1 MMNNKIISLSS
12 LLIYLFSIAQVA
24 KRTILSETLEYSPW
38 SFSELLIS
46 YPDQFIRRGLIGETI
61 HIISSDTVL
70 FDTVNLV
77 VFINFAIFTLLSFT
91 FIKLS
96 KLSSIQHFL
105 YLISIFGILNVSMF
119 NQYFHRKEMFVLN
132 LFLII
137 LLTLR
142 FRANE
147 YLILI
152 ISSICSTLMI
162 LIHEGIAMIT
172 IPFIVYLFKKM
183 LDNSKKVLY
192 VYTPIVLLIFLTV
205 IIGSG
210 SDSSSNVM
218 WENLS
223 EFDKNQI
230 VINPNAITA
239 IGWSVLDSFL
249 NTTQILIFSGS
260 MFLWTFYFFMV
271 GFTLFV
277 IFNIN
282 FNKIYIDYSKVKSFL
297 VKEKYFLV
305 IPVLFVIGFDW
316 GRWLFSLFH
325 LCFFSYL
332 TLKENTIITTIRWTI
347 PMFILAVTSIFTI
360 MPECCLQMSGTII
373 SSNYYRIIKSMEI
386 TLMNLIK

>member
-1 MMNNKIISLSS
+1 MMNSKIINLSS
-12 LLIYLFSIAQVA
+12 LLIYLLSITQVA

-61 HIISSDTVL
+61 QIIASDTVL

-77 VFINFAIFTLLSFT
+77 VFINFVIFTLLSFA

-96 KLSSIQHFL
+96 NLSSIQHFL
-105 YLISIFGILNVSMF
+105 YLISIFGILNISMF
-119 NQYFHRKEMFVLN
+119 NQYFHRKEMFILN

-152 ISSICSTLMI
+152 ISSICSILMI

-205 IIGSG
+205 ILGSG
-210 SDSSSNVM
+210 SDSSSNVI

>member
-61 HIISSDTVL
+61 QIIASDTVL

-105 YLISIFGILNVSMF
+105 YLISIFGILNISMF
-119 NQYFHRKEMFVLN
+119 NQYFHRKEMFILN

-152 ISSICSTLMI
+152 ISSICSILMI

-205 IIGSG
+205 IVSSG

-239 IGWSVLDSFL
+239 IGWSLLDSFL
-249 NTTQILIFSGS
+249 KTTQILIFSGS
-260 MFLWTFYFFMV
+260 MFLWTFYIFIV
-271 GFTLFV
+271 VFTMFV

-282 FNKIYIDYSKVKSFL
+282 LNKIYIDHSKVKSFL

-332 TLKENTIITTIRWTI
+332 TLKNNTIITTIRWTI
-347 PMFILAVTSIFTI
+347 PMSILVITSIFTI

-373 SSNYYRIIKSMEI
+373 SSNYYRVIKSIEI

>member
-61 HIISSDTVL
+61 QIIASDTVL

-77 VFINFAIFTLLSFT
+77 VFINFAIFTLLSFA

-96 KLSSIQHFL
+96 NLSSIQHFL
-105 YLISIFGILNVSMF
+105 YLISIFGILNISMF

-152 ISSICSTLMI
+152 ISSICSILMI

-172 IPFIVYLFKKM
+172 IPFIIYLFKKM

-205 IIGSG
+205 IVSSG

-239 IGWSVLDSFL
+239 IGWSLLDSFL
-249 NTTQILIFSGS
+249 KTTQILIFSGS
-260 MFLWTFYFFMV
+260 MFLWTFYIFIV
-271 GFTLFV
+271 VFTMFV

-282 FNKIYIDYSKVKSFL
+282 LNKIYIDHSKVKSFL

-332 TLKENTIITTIRWTI
+332 TLKDNTIITTIRWTI
-347 PMFILAVTSIFTI
+347 PMLILVITSIFTI

-373 SSNYYRIIKSMEI
+373 SSNYYRVIKSIEI

>member
-1 MMNNKIISLSS
+1 MMNSKIINLSS
-12 LLIYLFSIAQVA
+12 LLIYLLSITQVA
-24 KRTILSETLEYSPW
+24 KRTVLSETLEYSPW

-77 VFINFAIFTLLSFT
+77 VFINFVIFTLLSFT

-96 KLSSIQHFL
+96 NLSSIQHFL

-152 ISSICSTLMI
+152 ISSICSILMI

-205 IIGSG
+205 ILGSG

-230 VINPNAITA
+230 VITPNAITA

-325 LCFFSYL
+325 ICFFSYL

>member
-1 MMNNKIISLSS
+1 MMNSKIINLSS
-12 LLIYLFSIAQVA
+12 LLIYLLSITQVA
-24 KRTILSETLEYSPW
+24 KRTVLSETLEYSPW

-77 VFINFAIFTLLSFT
+77 VFINFVIFTLLSFA

-96 KLSSIQHFL
+96 NLSSIQHFL
-105 YLISIFGILNVSMF
+105 YLISIFGILNISMF

-152 ISSICSTLMI
+152 ISSICSILMI

-205 IIGSG
+205 ILGSG
-210 SDSSSNVM
+210 SDSSSNVI

>member
-1 MMNNKIISLSS
+1 MMNSKIINLSS
-12 LLIYLFSIAQVA
+12 LSIYLLSITQVA
-24 KRTILSETLEYSPW
+24 KRTVLSETLEYSPW

-77 VFINFAIFTLLSFT
+77 VFINFVIFTLLSFA

-96 KLSSIQHFL
+96 NLSSIQHFL

-152 ISSICSTLMI
+152 ISSICSILMI

-260 MFLWTFYFFMV
+260 MFLWTFYFFIV

>member
-1 MMNNKIISLSS
+1 MMNSKIINLSS
-12 LLIYLFSIAQVA
+12 LLIYLLSITQVA
-24 KRTILSETLEYSPW
+24 KRTVLSETLEYSPW

-77 VFINFAIFTLLSFT
+77 VFINFVIFTLLSFA

-96 KLSSIQHFL
+96 NLSSIQHFL

-260 MFLWTFYFFMV
+260 MFLWTFYFFIV

>member
-1 MMNNKIISLSS
+1 MMNSKIINLSS
-12 LLIYLFSIAQVA
+12 LLIYLLSITQVA
-24 KRTILSETLEYSPW
+24 KRTVLSETLEYSPW

-77 VFINFAIFTLLSFT
+77 VFINFVIFTLLSFT

-96 KLSSIQHFL
+96 NLSSIQHFL

-152 ISSICSTLMI
+152 ISSICSILMI

-205 IIGSG
+205 ILGSG

-230 VINPNAITA
+230 VITPNAITA

>member
-1 MMNNKIISLSS
+1 MMNSKIINLSS
-12 LLIYLFSIAQVA
+12 LLIYLLSITQVA

-61 HIISSDTVL
+61 QIIASDTVL

-77 VFINFAIFTLLSFT
+77 VFINFVIFTLLSFA

-96 KLSSIQHFL
+96 NLSSIQHFL
-105 YLISIFGILNVSMF
+105 YLISIFGILNISMF

>member
-1 MMNNKIISLSS
+1 MMNSKIINLSS
-12 LLIYLFSIAQVA
+12 LLIYLLSITQVA

-61 HIISSDTVL
+61 QIIASDTIL
-70 FDTVNLV
+70 FDAVNLV
-77 VFINFAIFTLLSFT
+77 VFINFVIFTLLSFA

-96 KLSSIQHFL
+96 NLSSIQHFL
-105 YLISIFGILNVSMF
+105 YLISIFGILNISMF

-152 ISSICSTLMI
+152 ISSICSILMI

-205 IIGSG
+205 ILGSG
-210 SDSSSNVM
+210 SDSSSNVI

-332 TLKENTIITTIRWTI
+332 TLKENTIITTIRWTV

-360 MPECCLQMSGTII
+360 MPECCLQMSGTVI

>member
-1 MMNNKIISLSS
+1 MMNSKIINLSS
-12 LLIYLFSIAQVA
+12 LLIYLLSITQVA
-24 KRTILSETLEYSPW
+24 KRTVLSETLEYSPW

-46 YPDQFIRRGLIGETI
+46 YPDQFIRRGLIGGTI

-77 VFINFAIFTLLSFT
+77 VFINFVIFTLLSFT

-96 KLSSIQHFL
+96 NLSSIQHFL

-152 ISSICSTLMI
+152 ISSICSILMI

-205 IIGSG
+205 ILGSG

-230 VINPNAITA
+230 VITPNAITA

-282 FNKIYIDYSKVKSFL
+282 FNKIYIDYSKVKFFL

>member
-1 MMNNKIISLSS
+1 MMNSKIINLSS
-12 LLIYLFSIAQVA
+12 LLIYLLSITQVA
-24 KRTILSETLEYSPW
+24 KRTVLSETLEYSPW

-61 HIISSDTVL
+61 QIIASDTVL

-77 VFINFAIFTLLSFT
+77 VFINFVIFTLLSFA

-96 KLSSIQHFL
+96 NLSSIQHFL

-282 FNKIYIDYSKVKSFL
+282 FNKIYIDYSKVKPFL

>member
-1 MMNNKIISLSS
+1 MMNSKIINLSS
-12 LLIYLFSIAQVA
+12 LLIYLLSITQVA
-24 KRTILSETLEYSPW
+24 KRTVLSETLEYSPW

-77 VFINFAIFTLLSFT
+77 VFINFVIFTLLSFT

-96 KLSSIQHFL
+96 NLSSIQHFL

-152 ISSICSTLMI
+152 ISSICSILMI

-205 IIGSG
+205 ILGSG

-230 VINPNAITA
+230 VITPNAITA

-347 PMFILAVTSIFTI
+347 PMLILAVTSIFTI

>member
-1 MMNNKIISLSS
+1 MMNSKIINLSS
-12 LLIYLFSIAQVA
+12 LLIYLLSITQVA
-24 KRTILSETLEYSPW
+24 KRTVLSETLEYSPW

-77 VFINFAIFTLLSFT
+77 VFINFVIFTLLSFA

-96 KLSSIQHFL
+96 NLSSIQHFL

-152 ISSICSTLMI
+152 ISSICSILMI

-205 IIGSG
+205 ILGSG

-230 VINPNAITA
+230 VITPNAITA

-347 PMFILAVTSIFTI
+347 PMLILAVTSIFTI

>member
-1 MMNNKIISLSS
+1 MMNSKIINLSS
-12 LLIYLFSIAQVA
+12 LLIYLLSITQVA
-24 KRTILSETLEYSPW
+24 KRTVLSETLEYSPW

-77 VFINFAIFTLLSFT
+77 VFINFVIFTLLSFT

-96 KLSSIQHFL
+96 NLSSIQHFL

-152 ISSICSTLMI
+152 ISSICSILMI

-205 IIGSG
+205 ILGSG

-230 VINPNAITA
+230 VITPNAITA

-282 FNKIYIDYSKVKSFL
+282 FNKIYIDYSKVKFFL

-347 PMFILAVTSIFTI
+347 PMLILAVMSIFTI

>member
-1 MMNNKIISLSS
+1 MMNSKIINLSS
-12 LLIYLFSIAQVA
+12 LLIYLLSITQVA

-61 HIISSDTVL
+61 QIIASDTVL

-77 VFINFAIFTLLSFT
+77 VFINFVIFTLLSFA

-96 KLSSIQHFL
+96 NLSSIQHFL
-105 YLISIFGILNVSMF
+105 YLISIFGILNISMF

-260 MFLWTFYFFMV
+260 MFLWTFYFFIV

>member
-1 MMNNKIISLSS
+1 MMNSKIINLSS
-12 LLIYLFSIAQVA
+12 LLIYLLSITQVA
-24 KRTILSETLEYSPW
+24 KRTVLSETLEYSPW

-77 VFINFAIFTLLSFT
+77 VFINFVIFTLLSFA

-96 KLSSIQHFL
+96 NLSSIQHFL

-152 ISSICSTLMI
+152 ISSICSILMI

-205 IIGSG
+205 ILGSG

-230 VINPNAITA
+230 VITPNAITA

-282 FNKIYIDYSKVKSFL
+282 FNKIYIDYSKVKFFL

-347 PMFILAVTSIFTI
+347 PMLILAVTSIFTI

>member
-1 MMNNKIISLSS
+1 MMNSKIINLSS
-12 LLIYLFSIAQVA
+12 LLIYLLSITQVA
-24 KRTILSETLEYSPW
+24 KRTVLSETLEYSPW

-61 HIISSDTVL
+61 QIIASDTVL

-77 VFINFAIFTLLSFT
+77 VFINFVIFTLLSFA

-96 KLSSIQHFL
+96 NLSSIQHFL
-105 YLISIFGILNVSMF
+105 YLISIFGILNISMF

-260 MFLWTFYFFMV
+260 MFLWTFYFFIV

>member
-1 MMNNKIISLSS
+1 MMNSKIINLSS
-12 LLIYLFSIAQVA
+12 LSIYLLSITQVA
-24 KRTILSETLEYSPW
+24 KRTVLSETLEYSPW

-77 VFINFAIFTLLSFT
+77 VFINFVIFTLLSFA

-96 KLSSIQHFL
+96 NLSSIQHFL

-152 ISSICSTLMI
+152 ISSICSILMI

-205 IIGSG
+205 ILGSG
-210 SDSSSNVM
+210 SDSSSNVI

-332 TLKENTIITTIRWTI
+332 TLKENTIVTTIRWTI

>member
-1 MMNNKIISLSS
+1 MMNSKIINLSS
-12 LLIYLFSIAQVA
+12 LLIYLLSITQVA
-24 KRTILSETLEYSPW
+24 KRTVLSETLEYSPW

-77 VFINFAIFTLLSFT
+77 VFINFVIFTLLSFT

-96 KLSSIQHFL
+96 NLSSIQHFL

-152 ISSICSTLMI
+152 ISSICSILMI

-205 IIGSG
+205 ILGSG

-230 VINPNAITA
+230 VITPNAITA

-332 TLKENTIITTIRWTI
+332 TSKRKYHN
-347 PMFILAVTSIFTI
+347 
-360 MPECCLQMSGTII
+360 
-373 SSNYYRIIKSMEI
+373 N
-386 TLMNLIK
+386 NN

>member
-1 MMNNKIISLSS
+1 
-12 LLIYLFSIAQVA
+12 
-24 KRTILSETLEYSPW
+24 
-38 SFSELLIS
+38 
-46 YPDQFIRRGLIGETI
+46 
-61 HIISSDTVL
+61 
-70 FDTVNLV
+70 
-77 VFINFAIFTLLSFT
+77 
-91 FIKLS
+91 
-96 KLSSIQHFL
+96 
-105 YLISIFGILNVSMF
+105 
-119 NQYFHRKEMFVLN
+119 
-132 LFLII
+132 
-137 LLTLR
+137 
-142 FRANE
+142 
-147 YLILI
+147 
-152 ISSICSTLMI
+152 MI

-260 MFLWTFYFFMV
+260 MFLWTFYFFIV

>member
-1 MMNNKIISLSS
+1 MMNSKIINLSS
-12 LLIYLFSIAQVA
+12 LLIYLLSITQVA

-61 HIISSDTVL
+61 QIIASDTVL

-77 VFINFAIFTLLSFT
+77 VFINFVIFTLLSFA

-96 KLSSIQHFL
+96 NLSSIQHFL

-249 NTTQILIFSGS
+249 NTTQILIFSG
-260 MFLWTFYFFMV
+260 W
-271 GFTLFV
+271 
-277 IFNIN
+277 
-282 FNKIYIDYSKVKSFL
+282 IYIVCNFQY
-297 VKEKYFLV
+297 
-305 IPVLFVIGFDW
+305 
-316 GRWLFSLFH
+316 
-325 LCFFSYL
+325 
-332 TLKENTIITTIRWTI
+332 
-347 PMFILAVTSIFTI
+347 
-360 MPECCLQMSGTII
+360 
-373 SSNYYRIIKSMEI
+373 
-386 TLMNLIK
+386 

>member
-1 MMNNKIISLSS
+1 MMNSKIINLSS
-12 LLIYLFSIAQVA
+12 LLIYLLSITQVA
-24 KRTILSETLEYSPW
+24 KRTVLSETLEYSPW

-77 VFINFAIFTLLSFT
+77 VFINFVIFTLLSFA

-96 KLSSIQHFL
+96 NLSSIQHFL

-152 ISSICSTLMI
+152 ISSICSILMI

-260 MFLWTFYFFMV
+260 MFLWTFYFFIV

>member
-1 MMNNKIISLSS
+1 MMNSKIINLSS
-12 LLIYLFSIAQVA
+12 LLIYLLSITQVA

-61 HIISSDTVL
+61 QIIASDTVL

-77 VFINFAIFTLLSFT
+77 VFINFVIFTLLSFA

-96 KLSSIQHFL
+96 NLSSIQHFL

-260 MFLWTFYFFMV
+260 MFLWTFYFFIV

>member
-1 MMNNKIISLSS
+1 MMNSKIINLSS
-12 LLIYLFSIAQVA
+12 LLIYLLSITQVA
-24 KRTILSETLEYSPW
+24 KRTVLSETLEYSPW

-77 VFINFAIFTLLSFT
+77 VFINFVIFTLLSFT

-96 KLSSIQHFL
+96 NLSSIQHFL

-152 ISSICSTLMI
+152 ISSICSILMI

-205 IIGSG
+205 ILGSG

-347 PMFILAVTSIFTI
+347 PMLILAVMSIFTI

>member
-1 MMNNKIISLSS
+1 MMNSKIINLSS
-12 LLIYLFSIAQVA
+12 LLIYLLSITQVA
-24 KRTILSETLEYSPW
+24 KRTVLSETLEYSPW

-77 VFINFAIFTLLSFT
+77 VFINFVIFTLLSFT

-96 KLSSIQHFL
+96 NLSSIQHFL

-152 ISSICSTLMI
+152 ISSICSILMI

-205 IIGSG
+205 ILGSG

-230 VINPNAITA
+230 VITPNAITA

-282 FNKIYIDYSKVKSFL
+282 FNKIYIDYSKVKFFL

-347 PMFILAVTSIFTI
+347 PMLILAVTSIFTI

>member
-1 MMNNKIISLSS
+1 MMNSKIINLSS
-12 LLIYLFSIAQVA
+12 LLIYLLSITQVA
-24 KRTILSETLEYSPW
+24 KRTVLSETLEYSPW

-77 VFINFAIFTLLSFT
+77 VFINFVIFTLLSFA

-96 KLSSIQHFL
+96 NLSSIQHFL

-152 ISSICSTLMI
+152 ISSICSILMI

-205 IIGSG
+205 ILGSG
-210 SDSSSNVM
+210 SDSSSNVI

-260 MFLWTFYFFMV
+260 MFLWTFYFFIV

>member
-1 MMNNKIISLSS
+1 MMNSKTINLSS
-12 LLIYLFSIAQVA
+12 LLIYLFSITQVA

-61 HIISSDTVL
+61 QIIAGDTVL
-70 FDTVNLV
+70 FDTVNLF
-77 VFINFAIFTLLSFT
+77 VFINFVIFTLLSFT

-147 YLILI
+147 YLILL
-152 ISSICSTLMI
+152 ISSICSILMI

-205 IIGSG
+205 IISSG
-210 SDSSSNVM
+210 SDSSSNVI

-239 IGWSVLDSFL
+239 IGWSLLDSFL

-260 MFLWTFYFFMV
+260 MFLWTFYFFIV

-282 FNKIYIDYSKVKSFL
+282 LNKIYIDYSKVKSFL

-347 PMFILAVTSIFTI
+347 PMFILVVTSIFTI

-373 SSNYYRIIKSMEI
+373 SSNYYRIIKSIEI

>member
-1 MMNNKIISLSS
+1 MMNSKIINLSS
-12 LLIYLFSIAQVA
+12 LLIYLLSITQVA
-24 KRTILSETLEYSPW
+24 KRTVLSETLEYSPW

-77 VFINFAIFTLLSFT
+77 VFINFVIFTLLSFA

-96 KLSSIQHFL
+96 NLSSIQHFL

-152 ISSICSTLMI
+152 ISSICSILMI

-205 IIGSG
+205 ILGSG

-230 VINPNAITA
+230 VITPNAITA

-282 FNKIYIDYSKVKSFL
+282 FNKIYIDYSKVKFFL

-347 PMFILAVTSIFTI
+347 PMLILAVMSIFTI

>member
-1 MMNNKIISLSS
+1 MMNSKIINLSS
-12 LLIYLFSIAQVA
+12 LSIYLLSITQVA
-24 KRTILSETLEYSPW
+24 KRTVLSETLEYSPW

-77 VFINFAIFTLLSFT
+77 VFINFVIFTLLSFA

-96 KLSSIQHFL
+96 NLSSIQHFL

-152 ISSICSTLMI
+152 ISSICSILMI

-205 IIGSG
+205 ILGSG
-210 SDSSSNVM
+210 SDSSSNVI

-332 TLKENTIITTIRWTI
+332 TLKENTIITTIRWTM